1 MLLITTQNGYVEWD
15 KIDIDSIDLPPSEDN
30 YGIPSDDED
39 LTQKDGANKDGS
51 KDESSMMSTAIIV
64 DNLPEV
70 PEAKFVK
77 LTNVLT
83 KIFGQIGQIR
93 DGGLHMPMDPAT
105 KMSCWYAFIEFSSRA
120 EADAAV
126 EQTDGYKLDKAH
138 VFKVSKFDDF
148 EKYAKIPDE
157 YVAPEPKPYTQLE
170 NTQAWMMDERGRD
183 QFVCRFG
190 DET

>member
-1 MLLITTQNGYVEWD
+1 MLRITTQNGYVEWD

-39 LTQKDGANKDGS
+39 LTQKDGTNKDGS

-83 KIFGQIGQIR
+83 KIFGQIGQISE
-93 DGGLHMPMDPAT
+93 LNAT
-105 KMSCWYAFIEFSSRA
+105 ARS
-120 EADAAV
+120 
-126 EQTDGYKLDKAH
+126 
-138 VFKVSKFDDF
+138 
-148 EKYAKIPDE
+148 
-157 YVAPEPKPYTQLE
+157 
-170 NTQAWMMDERGRD
+170 
-183 QFVCRFG
+183 
-190 DET
+190 

>member
-1 MLLITTQNGYVEWD
+1 MLRITTQNGYVEWD

-93 DGGLHMPMDPAT
+93 DGGLHL
-105 KMSCWYAFIEFSSRA
+105 SLI
-120 EADAAV
+120 
-126 EQTDGYKLDKAH
+126 H
-138 VFKVSKFDDF
+138 
-148 EKYAKIPDE
+148 I
-157 YVAPEPKPYTQLE
+157 
-170 NTQAWMMDERGRD
+170 
-183 QFVCRFG
+183 
-190 DET
+190 